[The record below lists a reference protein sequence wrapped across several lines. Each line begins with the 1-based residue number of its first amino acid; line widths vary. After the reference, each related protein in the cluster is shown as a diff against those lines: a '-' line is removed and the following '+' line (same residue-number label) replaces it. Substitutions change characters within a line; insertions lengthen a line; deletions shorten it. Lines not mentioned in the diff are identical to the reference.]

1 MWGCWSDGGGAV
13 VEVVGGGQGRG
24 SRRHCMPPMT
34 LASGSPFVGA
44 DEDGSLLNESS
55 FRLPGR
61 DISRHRAQSARDEGE
76 ALAIESV

>member
-1 MWGCWSDGGGAV
+1 
-13 VEVVGGGQGRG
+13 
-24 SRRHCMPPMT
+24 MPPMT